1 MNIISVVNNEK
12 HELPMLLKNL
22 KKVFGKNIKGPIKQK
37 EREYMATIKHS
48 FISDVAKFFSN
59 RGVLKL
65 AAISSWDN
73 DLEISIAYHFIATI
87 GKESLDTK
95 ITITTFVLKETSE
108 IISIREHYL
117 AARVFEEEIKEKFN
131 LVYKE

>member
-1 MNIISVVNNEK
+1 
-12 HELPMLLKNL
+12 MLLKNL
-22 KKVFGKNIKGPIKQK
+22 KKVFGKIIKGPIKQK

-59 RGVLKL
+59 RGVTKL

-73 DLEISIAYHFIATI
+73 DSEISIAYHFIATI
-87 GKESLDTK
+87 GKESLDAK

-108 IISIREHYL
+108 IISISEHYP

-131 LVYKE
+131 LVYKV